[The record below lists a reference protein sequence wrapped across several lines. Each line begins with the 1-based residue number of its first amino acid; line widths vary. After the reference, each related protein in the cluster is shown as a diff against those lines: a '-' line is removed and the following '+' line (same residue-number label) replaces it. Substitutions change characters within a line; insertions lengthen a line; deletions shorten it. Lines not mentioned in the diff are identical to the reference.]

1 MGEGVTEKATVEMGF
16 EDENELKKEHDT
28 VETATGND
36 GVNRQAV
43 SLVSTPL
50 TGSSQERAAQRA
62 LGWVLALL
70 LLVYS
75 EGPVK
80 SPC

>member
-16 EDENELKKEHDT
+16 EDKNELKKEHDT
-28 VETATGND
+28 VETATSND
-36 GVNRQAV
+36 GVNSQAV
-43 SLVSTPL
+43 SLVSAPL